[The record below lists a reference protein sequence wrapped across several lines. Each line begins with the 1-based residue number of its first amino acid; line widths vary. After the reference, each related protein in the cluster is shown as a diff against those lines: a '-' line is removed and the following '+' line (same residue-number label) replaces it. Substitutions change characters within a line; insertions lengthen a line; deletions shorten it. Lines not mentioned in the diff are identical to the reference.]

1 MATSKTKTIIN
12 SNIQQV
18 WKTILDIDN
27 YSTWRSNI
35 NNIKIINEKQFIEY
49 TNGSCYTLFTTTN
62 IEEYKRWEFDVDSRK
77 VEGHWIGI
85 FTSKGDKTEI
95 NFTEYVN
102 AKKFYLQPFLKFY
115 LKKQQKQ
122 FVKDLKKYL
131 IQKNL

>member
-95 NFTEYVN
+95 NFIEYVN